1 MKVRKLMF
9 LIAVLFTGSIIM
21 QGQTKYT
28 ADVNSSII
36 NWKGFKP
43 TGDHYGTVL
52 LSDGNFVLNQKEI
65 VGGEFKIDMN
75 SIVDLDMP
83 ADNEYNAKLVKHLKS
98 DDFFGVDKHPYAK
111 FVITSTD
118 KKGDQVII
126 NGQLTIKEITH
137 SVSFPAKISIE
148 GDQLWVKSEVF
159 KIDRSKWNV
168 KYKSKSFFSDLAD
181 NFIYDDMEMSIDIK
195 SKK

>member
-9 LIAVLFTGSIIM
+9 LVAVLFTGSIFM
-21 QGQTKYT
+21 QAQTKYT
-28 ADVNSSII
+28 ADKENSVI

-52 LSDGNFVLNQKEI
+52 LSEGNFVLNQKEI

-98 DDFFGVDKHPYAK
+98 DDFFGVKKHPYAK
-111 FVITSTD
+111 FVITSTE

-126 NGQLTIKEITH
+126 TGELTIKEITH
-137 SVSFPAKISIE
+137 PVSFPAKISLE
-148 GDQLWVKSEVF
+148 GDQLRVKSEVF